1 MKSRSMGGEVVGAGA
16 AGAGAVADGGVA
28 GGAGAEATALSVGLL
43 EAGAGASAGVGAG
56 RVIEAEAL
64 ALAQLARFGA
74 SARGAWGATALGG
87 AAGAAGA
94 RGAGTVG
101 AAGMEGGRAG
111 AADRAAVAA
120 ASFTAAAARVAVF
133 ATGTR
138 AGAAASAGRVAWAAG
153 SPAGGFE
160 GPRESGVA
168 LATGLAAVGRVP
180 YEDISKQPVADTT
193 SRWLTHRDLP
203 RSVRDAA
210 LSCRRGL
217 ARVRTASRLSA
228 GRAAQEILDLVAIGA
243 RELELVP
250 ALEREEVLAVHVR
263 AQALHQAQVDDG
275 RAVHALKQPRIEDL
289 LELLHGAAQDVRV
302 ARGVD
307 AHVVAGGVN
316 PLDRRH
322 RHAHRLASLPDRQ
335 HLGVPPVDRLAAAR
349 EQLIERELAAA
360 GDLRDDLEQ
369 AVALIGGGAGAHV
382 LAHACE
388 CRGEARIVDRLQE
401 VVHRTRLERLDG
413 VLVVGGD
420 EHHHRQR
427 LLRQVRQHLETR
439 HTGHLDVEEH
449 EVRLVLLDGREG
461 LAASRALRDDLEIGR
476 VAQAQL
482 DPAARQP
489 LVLDDEGP
497 DFHARAPRAAPA
509 GTACGFAAACGPA
522 AADSSGSA
530 ISIRSP
536 GWRLSTAKRWFSP

>member
-1 MKSRSMGGEVVGAGA
+1 MKSRSMGGEAVGAGA
-16 AGAGAVADGGVA
+16 AGSCAVADAGVA
-28 GGAGAEATALSVGLL
+28 RGAGAEATALSVGLL

-101 AAGMEGGRAG
+101 AAGMEGGLAG

-120 ASFTAAAARVAVF
+120 ASFTAAAASVAVF

-138 AGAAASAGRVAWAAG
+138 AGAAAAAGRVAGAAG
-153 SPAGGFE
+153 RHPAA
-160 GPRESGVA
+160 PQR
-168 LATGLAAVGRVP
+168 AARRTAAAAGEGRVP
-180 YEDISKQPVADTT
+180 YGDISKQPVADTT
-193 SRWLTHRDLP
+193 SRWLTHRDVP

-289 LELLHGAAQDVRV
+289 LELLHGAPQDVRV

-307 AHVVAGGVN
+307 AQVVAGGVN

-335 HLGVPPVDRLAAAR
+335 HLGVPPVDCLAAAR

-382 LAHACE
+382 LAHPCE

-489 LVLDDEGP
+489 LVVDDQGP